1 MAEDSAILDMEKI
14 KETFFIECAEH
25 VATMETSI
33 LEMEENPDDEE
44 LMGMLF
50 RAAHSLKGNSGCLG
64 YMDIN
69 GFTHVLETVLEK
81 VKEGELAWS
90 EELTSV
96 MLDSVDAT
104 KLLIDAAREER
115 DCAQDVEGT
124 KDRLLEIIEAEAVIS
139 PAVSDG
145 IALDRDG
152 TPLVA
157 STDTALQ
164 GDGGNSDLNIL
175 FEPDPEILK
184 RGMDPI
190 HKIILELWEACE
202 VREVSADISRL
213 PVLEEMDPECCY
225 LTWNVAV
232 SGSVDRSVV
241 EDVFEFVIDDSKI
254 EITETGKP
262 AVDAG
267 CDSEGGTNEVV
278 AGDEAD
284 KEVSQAAAG
293 NRVKP
298 VKAAAKGTKMG
309 EATIRVDTEKVDT
322 LVNLVGELLITQAM
336 ISQLT
341 KEQIGEKAA
350 PLQRAAV
357 QLERNTIE
365 MQERVMSIRML
376 PVGSIF
382 ARFRRLVRDLALAS
396 GKKIRLDISGEETEL
411 DKTVIEKLADP
422 LTHLLRNSAD
432 HGIESPEQRL
442 AVGKDE
448 EGLISLNAYHEG
460 GKVIITVSDD
470 GAGINKQKVINK
482 AIEKGILSEGEDVSD
497 EDANALIFA
506 PGFSTADVISDVS
519 GRGVGMDVVK
529 RNIEEMGGS
538 VGIESYAGEGTR
550 FELRLP
556 LTLAIIQGL
565 TVGVGQ
571 EKFIVPITMVLE
583 SKRPTEQEVK
593 TVEGTGEVM
602 NFRGNYVPI
611 IRLHKLFNVSPLETN
626 PCEAIVVAISVDGK
640 NYGLL
645 VDELIGEQQVVIK
658 GLGALHG
665 IGGIAGAT
673 ILGDGRVALI
683 LDGAGI
689 VKKEY
694 AMN

>member
-1 MAEDSAILDMEKI
+1 MAEDNAVLDMEKL

-25 VATMETSI
+25 VATMESSI

-44 LMGMLF
+44 LMGGLF

-81 VKEGELAWS
+81 VKMGTLKWS
-90 EELTSV
+90 EQLTSV

-104 KLLIDAAREER
+104 KLLIEAAKEEK
-115 DCAQDVEGT
+115 DCTEDVEGT
-124 KDRLLEIIEAEAVIS
+124 KQRLLELIDEKPASSSGVAKEEVAEQS
-139 PAVSDG
+139 EGGMVS
-145 IALDRDG
+145 
-152 TPLVA
+152 
-157 STDTALQ
+157 S
-164 GDGGNSDLNIL
+164 
-175 FEPDPEILK
+175 FEIHFSPDPEILK

-190 HKIILELWEACE
+190 HKIILEIWESCE
-202 VREVSADISRL
+202 VLSVSVDTTHL
-213 PVLEEMDPECCY
+213 PTFDNMQPETCY
-225 LTWNVAV
+225 LTWNVVV
-232 SGSVDRSVV
+232 SGSVGRSVV
-241 EDVFEFVIDDSKI
+241 EDIFEFVMDDSKI
-254 EITETGKP
+254 EITEIGGGDSDEGESEQRV
-262 AVDAG
+262 VDAEQA
-267 CDSEGGTNEVV
+267 DTVEVVTPGGTKN
-278 AGDEAD
+278 AG
-284 KEVSQAAAG
+284 KKTKVQA
-293 NRVKP
+293 KSS
-298 VKAAAKGTKMG
+298 KMG
-309 EATIRVDTEKVDT
+309 EATIRVDTDKVDA

-341 KEQIGEKAA
+341 KDQLGEKAA

-376 PVGSIF
+376 PIGSIF
-382 ARFRRLVRDLALAS
+382 ARFRRLVRDLAVAK

-422 LTHLLRNSAD
+422 LTHLLRNSVD
-432 HGIESPEQRL
+432 HGIESPQERL
-442 AVGKDE
+442 AAGKEE
-448 EGLISLNAYHEG
+448 EGVIQLNAYHEG
-460 GKVIITVSDD
+460 GEVVISVSDD
-470 GAGINKQKVINK
+470 GAGINKEKIIAK
-482 AIEKGILSEGEDVSD
+482 AVEKGILNSATDVSD

-506 PGFSTADVISDVS
+506 AGFSTADVISDVS

-538 VGIESYAGEGTR
+538 VGIESYQGEGTR
-550 FELRLP
+550 FSLRLP

-565 TVGVGQ
+565 IVGIGQ
-571 EKFIVPITMVLE
+571 EKFIIPITMVLE
-583 SKRPTEQEVK
+583 SKRPTQEEVK

-602 NFRGNYVPI
+602 SFRGNYVPI
-611 IRLHKLFNVSPLETN
+611 IRLYNLFKISPVETD
-626 PCEAIVVAISVDGK
+626 PWSAIVVAISVEGK

-645 VDELIGEQQVVIK
+645 VDELVGEQQVVIK

-683 LDGAGI
+683 LDGGGV
-689 VKKEY
+689 VKKAY
-694 AMN
+694 SMK

>member
-1 MAEDSAILDMEKI
+1 VAEDNAILDMEKL

-25 VATMETSI
+25 VATMESSI
-33 LEMEENPDDEE
+33 LEMEENPHDEE
-44 LMGMLF
+44 LMGELF

-81 VKEGELAWS
+81 VKEGELEWS

-115 DCAQDVEGT
+115 DCTADVEEI
-124 KDRLLEIIEAEAVIS
+124 KQRLLDIIDDQTDAAEQVPPAASPSELLGASAEADAGEGKS
-139 PAVSDG
+139 NVS
-145 IALDRDG
+145 
-152 TPLVA
+152 
-157 STDTALQ
+157 
-164 GDGGNSDLNIL
+164 LNIL
-175 FEPDPEILK
+175 FEPDPETFK

-190 HKIILELWEACE
+190 HKIIAELWENCE
-202 VREVSADISRL
+202 VLEVSVDTSRL
-213 PVLEEMDPECCY
+213 PALDEMDPEICY
-225 LTWNVAV
+225 LTWSVKV
-232 SGSVDRSVV
+232 SGSVERSVV
-241 EDVFEFVIDDSKI
+241 EDVFEFVMDDSKI
-254 EITETGKP
+254 EITEIAENGAKSDVKSECGARVVDVDVEADVEVDRAGASGTGKQ
-262 AVDAG
+262 
-267 CDSEGGTNEVV
+267 EKT
-278 AGDEAD
+278 
-284 KEVSQAAAG
+284 QAKST
-293 NRVKP
+293 R
-298 VKAAAKGTKMG
+298 MG
-309 EATIRVDTEKVDT
+309 ETTIRVDTDKVDT

-341 KEQIGEKAA
+341 KEQIGDKAA

-357 QLERNTIE
+357 QLERNTVE

-376 PVGSIF
+376 PIGSIF
-382 ARFRRLVRDLALAS
+382 ARFRRLVRDLALAR
-396 GKKIRLDISGEETEL
+396 GKKIRLEISGEETEL

-422 LTHLLRNSAD
+422 LTHLLRNSVD
-432 HGIESPEQRL
+432 HGIESPQERL
-442 AVGKDE
+442 DAGKDE

-460 GKVIITVSDD
+460 GKVIISVSDD
-470 GAGINKQKVINK
+470 GAGLDRKKIIKK
-482 AIEKGILSEGEDVSD
+482 AVDKGIIDDGADVSNEDV
-497 EDANALIFA
+497 NALIFA
-506 PGFSTADVISDVS
+506 AGFSTADVVSDVS

-538 VGIESYAGEGTR
+538 VGIESYDGEGTR

-565 TVGVGQ
+565 IVGIGQ
-571 EKFIVPITMVLE
+571 EKFIIPITMVLE

-593 TVEGTGEVM
+593 TVEGAGEVM

-611 IRLHKLFNVSPLETN
+611 IRLYKLFNISPMETE
-626 PCEAIVVAISVDGK
+626 PWKAIVVAISVDGK

-645 VDELIGEQQVVIK
+645 VDELVGEQQVVIK

-665 IGGIAGAT
+665 IGSIAGAT

-694 AMN
+694 AANE

>member
-1 MAEDSAILDMEKI
+1 MAEDSAILDMEKL
-14 KETFFIECAEH
+14 KETFFLECAEH
-25 VATMETSI
+25 VATMESSI
-33 LEMEENPDDEE
+33 LEMEENPEDEE
-44 LMGMLF
+44 LMGELF

-69 GFTHVLETVLEK
+69 GFTHVLETVLER
-81 VKEGELAWS
+81 VKGGELRWS

-104 KLLIDAAREER
+104 KLLIEAAREEK
-115 DCAQDVEGT
+115 DCSADVEGT
-124 KDRLLEIIEAEAVIS
+124 KKRLQDIIGKEAEDEPV
-139 PAVSDG
+139 G
-145 IALDRDG
+145 IG
-152 TPLVA
+152 
-157 STDTALQ
+157 Q
-164 GDGGNSDLNIL
+164 GAAPEKQEKGGGNVTLNIL

-190 HKIILELWEACE
+190 SKIIEELWANCE
-202 VREVSADISRL
+202 VLKVGSDTSRL
-213 PVLEEMDPECCY
+213 PALDAMDPEICY
-225 LTWNVAV
+225 LSWNVVV
-232 SGSVDRSVV
+232 SGSVERSVV
-241 EDVFEFVIDDSKI
+241 EDVFEFVMDDSKI
-254 EITETGKP
+254 IITELEEP
-262 AVDAG
+262 
-267 CDSEGGTNEVV
+267 
-278 AGDEAD
+278 EAD
-284 KEVSQAAAG
+284 KCDSDCGVRTPDAENKNDEPVSRTGAAS
-293 NRVKP
+293 
-298 VKAAAKGTKMG
+298 AAKGEKTQAKGTKMG

-341 KEQIGEKAA
+341 DEQIGEKAA

-357 QLERNTIE
+357 QLKRNTIE

-376 PVGSIF
+376 PIGSIF
-382 ARFRRLVRDLALAS
+382 ARFRRLVRDLALAR

-422 LTHLLRNSAD
+422 LTHLLRNSVD
-432 HGIESPEQRL
+432 HGVESPQERL
-442 AVGKDE
+442 AAGKDE

-460 GKVIITVSDD
+460 GKVMITVSDD
-470 GAGINKQKVINK
+470 GRGLNREKIIRK
-482 AIEKGILSEGEDVSD
+482 AVDKGILNEGEEVSE

-538 VGIESYAGEGTR
+538 VGIESYKGEGTR

-565 TVGVGQ
+565 TVGIGQ
-571 EKFIVPITMVLE
+571 EKFIIPITMVLE
-583 SKRPTEQEVK
+583 SKRPTEKEVK
-593 TVEGTGEVM
+593 TVEGSGEVM
-602 NFRGNYVPI
+602 SFRGNYVPI
-611 IRLHKLFNVSPLETN
+611 IRLYKLFNISPLETN
-626 PCEAIVVAISVDGK
+626 PWEAIVVAISVDGK

-694 AMN
+694 ARK

>member
-1 MAEDSAILDMEKI
+1 MAEDSAILDMEKL
-14 KETFFIECAEH
+14 KETFFLECAEH
-25 VATMETSI
+25 VATMESSI
-33 LEMEENPDDEE
+33 LEMEENPEDEE
-44 LMGMLF
+44 LMGELF

-69 GFTHVLETVLEK
+69 GFTHVLETVLER
-81 VKEGELAWS
+81 VKDGELKWS

-104 KLLIDAAREER
+104 KLLIEAAREEK
-115 DCAQDVEGT
+115 DCTADVEET
-124 KDRLLEIIEAEAVIS
+124 KQRLQDIIGKEAEGAPDGES
-139 PAVSDG
+139 EEVS
-145 IALDRDG
+145 AEK
-152 TPLVA
+152 
-157 STDTALQ
+157 
-164 GDGGNSDLNIL
+164 GGGGGALNIL

-190 HKIILELWEACE
+190 SKIIEELWANCE
-202 VREVSADISRL
+202 VVEVIVDTSRL
-213 PVLEEMDPECCY
+213 PVLDEMDPEICY
-225 LTWNVAV
+225 LSWNVVV
-232 SGSVDRSVV
+232 SGSVERSVV
-241 EDVFEFVIDDSKI
+241 EDVFEFVMDDSKI
-254 EITETGKP
+254 IITELEKP
-262 AVDAG
+262 AADK
-267 CDSEGGTNEVV
+267 CDSEGGVRTLDAEKKVDEPVSRTGADGAANE
-278 AGDEAD
+278 G
-284 KEVSQAAAG
+284 KTQ
-293 NRVKP
+293 VKSS
-298 VKAAAKGTKMG
+298 KMG

-376 PVGSIF
+376 PIGSIF
-382 ARFRRLVRDLALAS
+382 ARFRRLVRDLALAK
-396 GKKIRLDISGEETEL
+396 GKKIRLEISGEETEL

-422 LTHLLRNSAD
+422 LTHLLRNSVD
-432 HGIESPEQRL
+432 HGVESPQERL
-442 AVGKDE
+442 ALGKSE

-460 GKVIITVSDD
+460 GKVMIAVSDD
-470 GAGINKQKVINK
+470 GSGLNKEKIIKK
-482 AIEKGILSEGEDVSD
+482 AVAKGILTEGEELSD
-497 EDANALIFA
+497 EDANVLIFA

-538 VGIESYAGEGTR
+538 VGIESYDGEGTR

-565 TVGVGQ
+565 TVGIGQ
-571 EKFIVPITMVLE
+571 EKFIIPITMVLE
-583 SKRPTEQEVK
+583 SKRPTEQEIK
-593 TVEGTGEVM
+593 TVEGSGEVM

-611 IRLHKLFNVSPLETN
+611 IRLYKLFNISPLETN

-665 IGGIAGAT
+665 IGSIAGAT

-694 AMN
+694 ASKR